1 MKPTRD
7 SLDEW
12 KAYAGEMERKARKYE
27 TRYRNA
33 SDGLITVESL
43 LIDAHAVLTLAM
55 ATPRTV
61 RELGS
66 TLRGRCAAEAAVGI
80 AEDLLNKARFCLSG
94 IRIATYGGER

>member
-61 RELGS
+61 PS
-66 TLRGRCAAEAAVGI
+66 TWEVLF
-80 AEDLLNKARFCLSG
+80 AEDAQLRPRSG
-94 IRIATYGGER
+94 LPRIS